1 MSEGERAIYA
11 KLTERFTPSE
21 LSVQD
26 VSGSFRTYNYR
37 RVRACIEVFLIL
49 LMPANVRLALQEG
62 AALSTPSRSRVQHS
76 RD

>member
-26 VSGSFRTYNYR
+26 VSGSFRTYNIPTI
-37 RVRACIEVFLIL
+37 VASG
-49 LMPANVRLALQEG
+49 LA
-62 AALSTPSRSRVQHS
+62 
-76 RD
+76 